1 MTDATILAKV
11 KLDNT
16 MYDVTSIARNAF
28 KETNLSSVT
37 FREGIKTIC
46 DSAFYSNALTSVEFP
61 ASLTTI
67 KNGAFQRNK
76 IKSITFGENLTS
88 IGECAFRSNQ
98 LKEVVIPDAV
108 ITIGNS
114 AFRANGNLTSVKLG
128 ASLES
133 IGDYAFYY
141 SDINEEII
149 LPEKLKTIG
158 YSAFALERG
167 TRYIDNLT
175 IPASVTHIDSWAFG
189 NIKFSNLKINDST
202 EPLYIGNMIRLF
214 KK

>member
-1 MTDATILAKV
+1 MHFIRKGRCGRKTIWRNYSWILFKNIKCPAGDITRADNGNFKYATNPANQSAVLLGPAKSMTDATILAKV

-76 IKSITFGENLTS
+76 IKIHNLWGELDFN
-88 IGECAFRSNQ
+88 
-98 LKEVVIPDAV
+98 
-108 ITIGNS
+108 
-114 AFRANGNLTSVKLG
+114 
-128 ASLES
+128 
-133 IGDYAFYY
+133 
-141 SDINEEII
+141 
-149 LPEKLKTIG
+149 
-158 YSAFALERG
+158 RG
-167 TRYIDNLT
+167 MR
-175 IPASVTHIDSWAFG
+175 F
-189 NIKFSNLKINDST
+189 
-202 EPLYIGNMIRLF
+202 
-214 KK
+214 